1 MASIERMTLV
11 NIAGLTKDLD
21 MTLVKLS
28 ECGCFHIES
37 ASGLAD
43 KKRGFSADKEVN
55 PYVLPLKTLQ
65 EISARYGVE
74 YDYTDYSSVN
84 SRSLESVNNYLKN
97 TLDKLEKLAERKKD
111 LHESLSI
118 HEQALFQ
125 IEHLSGMSV
134 DFQRLFHC
142 EHIKVRFGRIPI
154 DSYAKLPYYNEKI
167 FYFTYFSKEKEFYW
181 GVYFVPVNFSA
192 EVDEIFDSL
201 YFERMRIPDFV
212 EGKGVDAIDAMNK
225 AINEDKTEIEECEK
239 SIADIITAER
249 DNLNK
254 LYSRIQTQHDQF
266 VLRSNAA
273 IVNSKFYIVGFIPS
287 SFDDEFQK
295 LFEDVTSV
303 SIVMQPAEENGK
315 LKPPIKLNNN
325 KFSEPF
331 GMFVEMYGLPSYN
344 GFNPTNF
351 VAITYTILFG
361 MMFGDMGHGLC
372 VALVGLIL
380 WKKKQ
385 MALGRILERVGC
397 SSMFFGFLFGSVFG
411 FENLKIFSD
420 IFNAIGLG
428 KVLPFHPANT
438 ANAMPIIIGAI
449 AIGIVI
455 MIISI
460 MINIIT
466 GIRAKEYE
474 EALFANNGIAGLIF
488 FVGVLILLLS
498 TILKWG
504 IVNWVY
510 IALLVILPVL
520 VMFMR
525 EPLSHWI
532 KHKPFK
538 VDKVGEFIA
547 TNFFELFEFL
557 LGYASNALSF
567 VRIGGFVL
575 SHAIMMS
582 VVMLLAGVEKGNPNI
597 FIIIFGNLFV
607 MGLEGFVVAIQ
618 VLRLEFYEI
627 FSRFYKGNG
636 KPFTPVK
643 IKALPNGKKT

>member
-1 MASIERMTLV
+1 M
-11 NIAGLTKDLD
+11 TKDLD
-21 MTLVKLS
+21 LTLLKLS

-43 KKRGFSADKEVN
+43 KKRGFSSDKEIN
-55 PYVLPLKTLQ
+55 PYVAPLKTLQ
-65 EISARYGVE
+65 EISARYNSQYEFV
-74 YDYTDYSSVN
+74 DYSAVDTKSIDSIN
-84 SRSLESVNNYLKN
+84 TYLKKTLDSLEKYA
-97 TLDKLEKLAERKKD
+97 EKKKD
-111 LHESLSI
+111 LQESLSV

-125 IEHLSGMSV
+125 IQHLTGMSV
-134 DFQRLFHC
+134 DFQRVFHC

-154 DSYAKLPYYNEKI
+154 DSYAKLPYYNEKV

-181 GVYFVPVNFSA
+181 GVYFVPVNYAA

-212 EGKGVDAIDAMNK
+212 EGVGVDALDAMNK
-225 AINEDKTEIEECEK
+225 AIAEDKESIEDCEDNIEEILATEK
-239 SIADIITAER
+239 NR
-249 DNLNK
+249 LNQIN
-254 LYSRIQTQHDQF
+254 SRILTQHDQF
-266 VLRSNAA
+266 ELRSKAA
-273 IVNSKFYIVGFIPS
+273 IVNSKFYIVGFIPE
-287 SFDDEFQK
+287 SFNEEFQRI
-295 LFEDVTSV
+295 FETITSV

-344 GFNPTNF
+344 GFNPTNL
-351 VAITYTILFG
+351 VAITYTLLFG
-361 MMFGDMGHGLC
+361 MMFGDMGHGFC
-372 VALVGLIL
+372 VALLGFIL
-380 WKKKQ
+380 WHRKK
-385 MALGRILERVGC
+385 MALGRIMERIGV
-397 SSMFFGFLFGSVFG
+397 SSMVFGFFFGSVFG
-411 FENLKIFSD
+411 FEDLPVFGHIFT
-420 IFNAIGLG
+420 AVGLG
-428 KVLPFHPANT
+428 NYLPFHTANT
-438 ANAMPIIIGAI
+438 ANALPIIVAAIVIGV
-449 AIGIVI
+449 VI

-460 MINIIT
+460 LINIVT

-488 FVGVLILLLS
+488 FVGILVMILS
-498 TILKWG
+498 MVAGWG
-504 IVNWVY
+504 IVNPLY
-510 IALLVILPVL
+510 IALVIILPIL

-525 EPLSHWI
+525 DPLSSWI
-532 KHKPFK
+532 KREPYKFGSA
-538 VDKVGEFIA
+538 GEFIA

-643 IKALPNGKKT
+643 ISARSIEK

>member
-11 NIAGLTKDLD
+11 NIAGMTKDLD
-21 MTLVKLS
+21 MTLLKLS

-43 KKRGFSADKEVN
+43 KKRGFNVDKEIN
-55 PYVLPLKTLQ
+55 PYVAPLKTLQ
-65 EISARYGVE
+65 EISARYNLE
-74 YDYTDYSSVN
+74 YSIVDYSEVN
-84 SRSLESVNNYLKN
+84 GRSIENINAYLKT
-97 TLDKLEKLAERKKD
+97 TLEKLEKFAEKKKD
-111 LHESLSI
+111 LSESLSV

-142 EHIKVRFGRIPI
+142 EHIKVRFGRIPV
-154 DSYAKLPYYNEKI
+154 DSYAKLPYYNEKV

-212 EGKGVDAIDAMNK
+212 EGKGVDALDAINK
-225 AINEDKTEIEECEK
+225 AIEDDKTAIEDCEDNIAEILAAGKNE
-239 SIADIITAER
+239 
-249 DNLNK
+249 LNRI
-254 LYSRIQTQHDQF
+254 YSRILTQHDQF
-266 VLRSNAA
+266 ELRSKAA

-287 SFDDEFQK
+287 SFNDEFMRI
-295 LFEDVTSV
+295 FEPITSV

-344 GFNPTNF
+344 GFNPTNL
-351 VAITYTILFG
+351 VAITYTLLFG
-361 MMFGDMGHGLC
+361 MMFGDVGHGAC
-372 VALVGLIL
+372 VALLGFFL
-380 WKKKQ
+380 WNRKK
-385 MALGRILERVGC
+385 MALGRIMERIGV
-397 SSMFFGFLFGSVFG
+397 SSMIFGFLFGSIFG
-411 FENLKIFSD
+411 FEDLPVFSHIFT
-420 IFNAIGLG
+420 ALGLG
-428 KVLPFHPANT
+428 GILPFHTANT
-438 ANAMPIIIGAI
+438 ANALPIIIGAI
-449 AIGIVI
+449 ALGVII

-460 MINIIT
+460 LINIVT

-488 FVGVLILLLS
+488 FAGILVLLLS
-498 TILKWG
+498 MVLGWN
-504 IVNWVY
+504 IVNPLYV
-510 IALLVILPVL
+510 ALVIVLPLL

-525 EPLSHWI
+525 DPLSHWI
-532 KHKPFK
+532 KREKYDF
-538 VDKVGEFIA
+538 GSAGQFIA

-582 VVMLLAGVEKGNPNI
+582 VVMLLAGVESGHPNI
-597 FIIIFGNLFV
+597 FIVIFGNLFV
-607 MGLEGFVVAIQ
+607 MGLEGFIVAIQ

-636 KPFTPVK
+636 KAFTPVK
-643 IKALPNGKKT
+643 LTTHSIEK